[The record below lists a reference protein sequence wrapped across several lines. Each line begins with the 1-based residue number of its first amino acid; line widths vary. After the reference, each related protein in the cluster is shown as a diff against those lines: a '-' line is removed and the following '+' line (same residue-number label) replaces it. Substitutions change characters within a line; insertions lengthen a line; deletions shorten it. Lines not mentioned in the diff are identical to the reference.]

1 MGIFAAIARK
11 TMASATKLTAKTCHS
26 PEPASIWYDFK
37 YRFSWD

>member
-1 MGIFAAIARK
+1 MLIFAAIARK
-11 TMASATKLTAKTCHS
+11 TMASAAKLTAKAWHS